1 MPRTYLV
8 FGDIKD
14 KLDVF
19 RFRRSGQVLA
29 DRDDWRGATRIAA
42 AFTSLG
48 LNSAGGK
55 P

>member
-29 DRDDWRGATRIAA
+29 DRDDWPA